1 MSRYCG
7 KMDTM
12 CLYLIFVNLGL
23 DLELLPGVLNV
34 CLTLGAFC
42 LLLIDIRG
50 TGPLWVVSPLK
61 VYLNYI

>member
-1 MSRYCG
+1 MFV
-7 KMDTM
+7 
-12 CLYLIFVNLGL
+12 LNFVNLGL
-23 DLELLPGVLNV
+23 DLELLGVLNV

-50 TGPLWVVSPLK
+50 TGPLWMVSPLK